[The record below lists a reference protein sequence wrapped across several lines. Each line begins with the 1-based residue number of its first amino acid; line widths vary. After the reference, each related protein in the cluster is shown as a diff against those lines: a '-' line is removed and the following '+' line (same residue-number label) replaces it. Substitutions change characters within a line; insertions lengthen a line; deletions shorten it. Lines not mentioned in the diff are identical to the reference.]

1 MTAVRERP
9 RERAR
14 LRFPWQAQFALIA
27 AIWGSS
33 FLSIKVLDRHLPPID
48 VGFGRIAL
56 GTLTLLAVLAWRR
69 ERLPSDPRVWR
80 HLAIAGLF
88 WNALPFTLFAY
99 GETRVSSILAGL
111 WNATAPLLTLVA
123 ALVAFRDTE
132 RPTRARIVGLA
143 VGFAGVVIVLAP
155 WRSASGGA
163 LLGQLACF
171 AAALSYGVIFPYTR
185 RHLSDRPE
193 SPLALTAG
201 QLLCAN
207 AGLALLVPFAGTP
220 HLRLG
225 ADGVAAL
232 LTLGV
237 LGTGVAVALMHG
249 IIRVAGATTAAM
261 VPYPITVVATAIGV
275 LVLGEPLHANEPL
288 GAAVVLFGIAISQ
301 NRLRRA

>member
-1 MTAVRERP
+1 
-9 RERAR
+9 
-14 LRFPWQAQFALIA
+14 
-27 AIWGSS
+27 
-33 FLSIKVLDRHLPPID
+33 
-48 VGFGRIAL
+48 
-56 GTLTLLAVLAWRR
+56 
-69 ERLPSDPRVWR
+69 
-80 HLAIAGLF
+80 
-88 WNALPFTLFAY
+88 
-99 GETRVSSILAGL
+99 
-111 WNATAPLLTLVA
+111 
-123 ALVAFRDTE
+123 
-132 RPTRARIVGLA
+132 
-143 VGFAGVVIVLAP
+143 
-155 WRSASGGA
+155 
-163 LLGQLACF
+163 
-171 AAALSYGVIFPYTR
+171 VIFPYTR